1 MNEYIIKTESRA
13 NKAIADLG
21 ICSRR
26 EADRLIEAGKVVVNG
41 KQITLGRVLVPGDRL
56 IVKSQA
62 KNLRYVLYNK
72 PRGEVTGE
80 NSKEVLGDLHPV
92 GRLDKESDGLLI
104 YTNDHRVVDA
114 LLNPKNKIEKE
125 YRVNIREKATPRVE
139 RILLDGITT
148 QEDTYAPVKQV
159 FIHDDGMT
167 VDITL
172 TEGKKHEIRRM
183 MNALNLTI
191 NSLTRTRITF
201 LSNKFLRPGQAKE
214 LTDLELE
221 KLFKILKLS
230 RD

>member
-1 MNEYIIKTESRA
+1 MTEYTIKTQSRI
-13 NKAIADLG
+13 NKALADLG

-26 EADRLIEAGKVVVNG
+26 EADKLIKAGEVFIG
-41 KQITLGRVLVPGDRL
+41 KKNAALGDIVMPGDIIR
-56 IVKSQA
+56 IKSAA
-62 KNLRYVLYNK
+62 KNLRYVLYYK

-80 NSKEVLGDLHPV
+80 NSKELLGGLHPV
-92 GRLDKESDGLLI
+92 GRLDKDSDGLLI

-148 QEDTYAPVKQV
+148 QEGEYAPVKKV

-201 LSNKFLRPGQAKE
+201 LSNKYLRPSQAKE
-214 LTDLELE
+214 LTDIELE
-221 KLFKILKLS
+221 KLFKILKLG
-230 RD
+230 